1 MQKTPALSPARA
13 VSTAAMADLFEASMA
28 PATRRAYQGALTRL
42 SELRTEIDLT
52 ALLNMLHCVIWSVSP
67 KVCRADAR

>member
-13 VSTAAMADLFEASMA
+13 VS
-28 PATRRAYQGALTRL
+28 
-42 SELRTEIDLT
+42 EIDLT
-52 ALLNMLHCVIWSVSP
+52 VLLNMLHCAIWSVSP